1 MTRPSKQELENMRR
15 DAAAAKAEKPYMESL
30 TSTEPAPPSAGAG
43 RGFVNP
49 PVKKMAKGGSASSR
63 GDGCAERGKTKG
75 TVIKMN
81 YGGSA
86 C

>member
-1 MTRPSKQELENMRR
+1 MYPLQRIVPFIHEDKDIVVQR
-15 DAAAAKAEKPYMESL
+15 AKKIHSDMAEYLSNNEG
-30 TSTEPAPPSAGAG
+30 EY
-43 RGFVNP
+43 
-49 PVKKMAKGGSASSR
+49 KKMAKGGSASSR